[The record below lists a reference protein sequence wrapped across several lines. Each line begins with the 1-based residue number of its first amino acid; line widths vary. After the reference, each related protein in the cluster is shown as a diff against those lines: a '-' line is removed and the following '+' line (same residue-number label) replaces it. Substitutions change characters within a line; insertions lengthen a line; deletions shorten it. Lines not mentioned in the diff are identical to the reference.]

1 LSSLADNVGM
11 VEQEPYLFHT
21 SIHDNLAYARPDAS
35 DEEIEAAAR
44 AANIDEFIDRLPD
57 RYETVVGEKGYRLS
71 GGEKQRIAIARTLL
85 KDPAVLI
92 LDEAT
97 SNIDAMTEA
106 SIQQAIEAVSR
117 GRTVVAI
124 AHRLSTILA
133 ADLILVMEG
142 GRVVESGR
150 HEELV
155 LQGGYYSRLYERQ
168 FRGSRLAVPD

>member
-1 LSSLADNVGM
+1 MPEGLRGAFALIDAGRSQQVFIT
-11 VEQEPYLFHT
+11 LFDT
-21 SIHDNLAYARPDAS
+21 REA
-35 DEEIEAAAR
+35 IEAAAK
-44 AANIDEFIDRLPD
+44 AANIAEFISRLPD
-57 RYETVVGEKGYRLS
+57 GYNTVVGEKGYRLS
-71 GGEKQRIAIARTLL
+71 GGEKQRIAIARALL

-106 SIQQAIEAVSR
+106 SIQQAIERVSH

-133 ADLILVMEG
+133 ADMILVVEG

-150 HEELV
+150 HEDLV